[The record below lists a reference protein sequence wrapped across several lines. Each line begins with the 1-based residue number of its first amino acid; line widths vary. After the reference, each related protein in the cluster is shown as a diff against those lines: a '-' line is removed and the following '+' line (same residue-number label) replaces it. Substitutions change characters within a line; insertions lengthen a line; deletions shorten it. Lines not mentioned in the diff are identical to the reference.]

1 MFLRLLCISVVIA
14 WASSAAAEPQRPN
27 IVWIIGENLCH
38 DLGCYGAKHVATP
51 NLDRLAAEGVRYTN
65 VFATAPVCSASRSAF
80 MVGMYQTTT
89 DTHQARSH
97 RDDGYQLPGG
107 ARPITYRL
115 REAGYLTGNVVKI
128 GDEVVGTGKVD
139 LNFDVGPKL
148 YDTAEWSRLIAQ
160 RPFFAQVNTPEV
172 EMDIYD
178 RQTWRKP
185 RVEWVGERE
194 HEPIAKPEDVTP
206 PPYYPD
212 HKIVR
217 EEWARFLN
225 SVSGIDRRVGAIL
238 SALDRD
244 DAADD
249 TIVVFFGDNGRL
261 EPRGIHWCYD
271 SGLRVPL
278 IIRYPKNFPPPADAR
293 PGTVSDRMLS
303 LLDVTATTLEMAGIA
318 KPAGMQSQIFLG
330 PNAESARTVV
340 VSARDRID
348 ESVQR
353 IRTVRDSRYRYI
365 RNFLPEQGFTSLN
378 RYKEKCFLI
387 MPLMREL
394 KARGELHGPP
404 LALLQDRLPPEE
416 LYDLETD
423 PYEIRNLATSNDP
436 VHRAALGRL
445 RDELERWMKE
455 TGDRGSLPEPQEIV
469 APFEK
474 EMHDWFGTPEWY
486 RAGR

>member
-1 MFLRLLCISVVIA
+1 M
-14 WASSAAAEPQRPN
+14 
-27 IVWIIGENLCH
+27 
-38 DLGCYGAKHVATP
+38 
-51 NLDRLAAEGVRYTN
+51 
-65 VFATAPVCSASRSAF
+65 
-80 MVGMYQTTT
+80 
-89 DTHQARSH
+89 
-97 RDDGYQLPGG
+97 
-107 ARPITYRL
+107 
-115 REAGYLTGNVVKI
+115 
-128 GDEVVGTGKVD
+128 
-139 LNFDVGPKL
+139 
-148 YDTAEWSRLIAQ
+148 
-160 RPFFAQVNTPEV
+160 
-172 EMDIYD
+172 
-178 RQTWRKP
+178 
-185 RVEWVGERE
+185 EWVGERE

-225 SVSGIDRRVGAIL
+225 SVSGIDRRVGTIL
-238 SALDRD
+238 SALERAG
-244 DAADD
+244 AADD

-278 IIRYPKNFPPPADAR
+278 IIRYPKNLPPPDDAR
-293 PGTVSDRMLS
+293 PGTASDRMLS

-330 PNAESARTVV
+330 PRAQPARTVV

-353 IRTVRDSRYRYI
+353 IRTVRDPRYRYI

-423 PYEIRNLATSNDP
+423 PYEIRNLATSHDP
-436 VHRAALGRL
+436 VHQAALGRL

-455 TGDRGSLPEPQEIV
+455 TGDRGSVPEPPEIV
-469 APFEK
+469 TPFEK

-486 RAGR
+486 RADR